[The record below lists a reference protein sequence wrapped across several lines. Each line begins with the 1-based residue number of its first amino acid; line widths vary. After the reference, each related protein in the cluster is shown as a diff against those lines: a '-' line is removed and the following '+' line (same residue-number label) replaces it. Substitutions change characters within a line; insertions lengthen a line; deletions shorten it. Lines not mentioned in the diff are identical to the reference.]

1 MPGNLHF
8 DDFWMVKEEAFE
20 LFYAGEEFYKVMF
33 EVGAFA
39 MQDKDVFLF
48 HSSILSSDRQH

>member
-1 MPGNLHF
+1 MPFQVLSRIHFMPGDLHF

-39 MQDKDVFLF
+39 M
-48 HSSILSSDRQH
+48 

>member
-39 MQDKDVFLF
+39 M
-48 HSSILSSDRQH
+48 